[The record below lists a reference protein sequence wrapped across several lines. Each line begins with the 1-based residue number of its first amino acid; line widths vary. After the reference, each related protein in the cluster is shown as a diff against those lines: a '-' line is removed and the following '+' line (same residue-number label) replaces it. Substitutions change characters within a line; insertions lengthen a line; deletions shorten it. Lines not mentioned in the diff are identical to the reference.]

1 MAFIEHPLIQE
12 NKMEERE
19 FQSSLAKS
27 ALEKGNSLIVVPT
40 AMGKTIIA
48 LRVIAETLFKK
59 RGKILFLAPTKPL
72 VLQHSK
78 TLKKL
83 LKIDPEQIAVITG
96 IVKPVERK
104 KIFKEATVICSTPQC
119 VRNDLDLLRI
129 SLSEFGLVVFDEA
142 HRAIGLYAYVSIA
155 QRFSTQNPSG
165 LILAMTASPG
175 HQKKKIK
182 EIAKNLFVDNFEI
195 RTRKDEDVK
204 DYVNEIE
211 IGWVPVPLPESYEK
225 TVMLLRSYIKKILS
239 ELKRMGQINSDNI
252 EYFSRKRI
260 LQLQIRVS
268 AKISAYGKK
277 MPLLYGVASKIAC
290 ILMANHA
297 LLLIE
302 TQGAKALNDY
312 LEKKLRESKEEKSSR
327 ALKMFVK
334 NERVKNCI
342 VESRKLVSEGEIHS
356 KLKELKKI
364 IFRQLKEN
372 PDSRILVFN
381 HFRDSVAFVSDQ
393 LSAIKNVRV
402 QPFVG
407 QASKG
412 KLKGMSQQEQAE
424 TVKQFETGKFNVLVA
439 TSVAEEGLDIP
450 ACDLV
455 VFYEPVPSEIRHIQ
469 RRGRTGRIKKG
480 KAIILMASETRDEAF
495 YWSAK
500 RKEGKMQEVLKKMQ
514 SNKPEKQKTLG
525 EFK

>member
-1 MAFIEHPLIQE
+1 MAFIKHPLIQE
-12 NKMEERE
+12 NKVEERE
-19 FQSSLAKS
+19 FQSVLAKS
-27 ALEKGNSLIVVPT
+27 VLEKGNSLVVVPT

-48 LRVIAETLFKK
+48 LQVIAEILHKK
-59 RGKILFLAPTKPL
+59 QGKILFLAPTKPL

-83 LKIDPEQIAVITG
+83 LKIEPEQIAVITG
-96 IVKPVERK
+96 IVKPAERK
-104 KIFKEATVICSTPQC
+104 KIFQETTVICSTPQC

-129 SLSEFGLVVFDEA
+129 SLKEFGLVVFDEA
-142 HRAIGLYAYVSIA
+142 HRAVGLYSYVSIA
-155 QRFSTQNPSG
+155 QRFSTQNPNG

-195 RTRKDEDVK
+195 RTHKDEDVK

-211 IGWVPVPLPESYEK
+211 INWISVPLPESYGT
-225 TVMLLRSYIKKILS
+225 TVMLLRSYVKKILS
-239 ELKRMGQINSDNI
+239 ELKRMGQINSDNL
-252 EYFSRKRI
+252 EHFSRKRI

-277 MPLLYGVASKIAC
+277 MPSLYGVASKVAC

-312 LEKKLRESKEEKSSR
+312 LEKKLKESKGEKPSR

-334 NERVKNCI
+334 NERIKNCI
-342 VESRKLVSEGEIHS
+342 VESRKLVNEGEIHS
-356 KLKELKKI
+356 KLRELKKI
-364 IFRQLKEN
+364 IFQQLKNN
-372 PDSRILVFN
+372 PDSRIMVFN

-393 LSAIKNVRV
+393 LSAIKGVRV
-402 QPFVG
+402 KPFIG

-412 KLKGMSQQEQAE
+412 KLKGMNQKEQAE
-424 TVKQFETGKFNVLVA
+424 IVKRFETGDFNVLVA

-480 KAIILMASETRDEAF
+480 KAIILIAKDTRDEAF

-500 RKEGKMQEVLKKMQ
+500 RKEGKMQRVLKKMQ
-514 SNKPEKQKTLG
+514 SNEPEKQRTLG
-525 EFK
+525 DFK